1 MINSLQNEQ
10 VCVCCF
16 LLILIF
22 VLVFHREAKTTVQYV
37 GETVLDF
44 AGAYY
49 EDHIQPVT
57 ESYAR
62 WASDIKSSMWEK
74 IQSTIH
80 DYMPNKEN

>member
-1 MINSLQNEQ
+1 MNKC

-22 VLVFHREAKTTVQYV
+22 VLIFHREAKTKVQDI

-44 AGAYY
+44 ASAYY
-49 EDHIQPVT
+49 EDHIQPVR
-57 ESYAR
+57 ESYAK
-62 WASDIKSSMWEK
+62 WASDIKSSIWER
-74 IQSTIH
+74 IQSTVH